1 MVVEIKWIY
10 MCILQ
15 LGAEGLSTKALA
27 DRPYMKWGMRGV
39 VGGVIPLLMMSQP
52 AVSYI
57 FMYLLICMFKN
68 MWVLPF
74 SYKMHTHVS

>member
-1 MVVEIKWIY
+1 

-57 FMYLLICMFKN
+57 IICTFSFMYVQK
-68 MWVLPF
+68 
-74 SYKMHTHVS
+74 YVSTALFL

>member
-1 MVVEIKWIY
+1 MVVAMKWIY

-52 AVSYI
+52 AVSDI
-57 FMYLLICMFKN
+57 FVYLLVCMFKN
-68 MWVLPF
+68 FWVLPF
-74 SYKMHTHVS
+74 SYKMRTHVS